1 MVSLR
6 QSYGPYF
13 SYHEKIVCI
22 LVKNINFV
30 GHFGGHIGFSSRRT
44 SPSNSHCC
52 LFNSGG
58 LIIYKSTPKS

>member
-22 LVKNINFV
+22 FVKKISILSVILAAILDFR
-30 GHFGGHIGFSSRRT
+30 HE
-44 SPSNSHCC
+44 
-52 LFNSGG
+52 G
-58 LIIYKSTPKS
+58 LLRVTRIAVYSIQGV